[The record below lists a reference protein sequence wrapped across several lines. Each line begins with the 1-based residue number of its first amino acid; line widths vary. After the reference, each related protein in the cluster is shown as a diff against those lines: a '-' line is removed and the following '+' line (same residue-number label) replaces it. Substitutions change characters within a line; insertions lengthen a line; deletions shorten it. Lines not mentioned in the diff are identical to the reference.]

1 MVLPEQL
8 LITILLVGVVLFL
21 GVAVFKVSAHTF
33 HVVQENRRLELE
45 ITRLEL
51 TYRSLVDESKQLMT
65 HFEIHAPSE

>member
-1 MVLPEQL
+1 LVLPEQL
-8 LITILLVGVVLFL
+8 LVTILLVGIVLFL
-21 GVAVFKVSAHTF
+21 GVAVFNVSAHTF

-51 TYRSLVDESKQLMT
+51 TYRSLVDEFKQLMT